1 MKRRLG
7 FRILAPLPGASKLLA
22 ALVLL
27 AAGGAA
33 PAAAQVKLDAQ
44 WIWHPGGDQ
53 AREAP
58 PGTVWF
64 RRVVYMSGPCT
75 GEAFVACDDEFILW
89 VNGRRVGQ
97 GGGRRG
103 YHFNLNGIVRRGRN
117 VIAVQARNQ
126 GGPAGLFVDGAIRH
140 QGGQVVPFDTGPQ
153 WRCTRNEPPPGWL
166 TAEFDDSAWQK
177 AQALGRHE
185 QTPWREIRFPTD
197 YLARFQLPPGFR
209 VTQAAGHELTGSL
222 VCMTWGTGGHLLV
235 SVERGPVLSLADTDG
250 DGRFD
255 RKVVFTDQ
263 VKNCQ
268 GLCQVGQVVYAVG
281 QGPQGTGIY
290 RLPDRDGDQRADQV
304 QLVLKHR
311 GGMGEHGPHNVV
323 LGPDGWLY
331 HNLGNH
337 AWVPH
342 EPEPTSAVRHTYEG
356 DLLRPRFEDA
366 RGHARGIKVPGGT
379 IWRFTPEGKKWF
391 QEVVGFRNHYDIGF
405 NQWGHLFTF
414 DSDMEWDVGLPWY
427 RPVRVCHCVPG
438 AEFGWR
444 SGAAKWPP
452 YYFDSLPAAVD
463 IGRGSPT
470 GVVFYEHTLFPEK
483 YRGAFLI
490 CDWSM
495 GRIIAVF
502 LKPQGATFTGS
513 WETLVAG
520 NPLNVSDIE
529 VDRDG
534 TVLFCTGGRGTRG
547 GIYRLHYG
555 SEPARPTPQ
564 PQSVEQLLASPQPQ
578 AAWNR
583 QMAARLKE
591 KLGPQ
596 WAKQLEHFARSGTAR
611 QRVRALAYLAQLG
624 PKPSVELLAQVA
636 AAGPVESRQFALWL
650 LGDHPT
656 PETARVLQR
665 LLQDDNPALVRRALE
680 AYLRSGL
687 EPPLESVFELLGH
700 RDRFV
705 RFAASRLMSH
715 VPVEQIQQRV
725 LRTSKASNR
734 LNYGALALF
743 RQGKLPVKLT
753 LDRAMHL
760 PRRSDPQLVIDTV
773 RLLQLCVLAGIDGPD
788 VQKRLAQGAAKG
800 FSMTQ
805 QPKLLVQ
812 LGFTPAQQVAVQR
825 EFARLVAALD
835 APDAAKT
842 LLDALEKT
850 PDRQQQIHYALCLA
864 YVKSSWNTKRF
875 SRLLDWFERTQAWE
889 GGHSMQPYL
898 ANLVARALEN
908 ATPQQRKELLASWQQ
923 RPWATGL
930 VLRRSRPEQIADLDQ
945 VLDQMIATVE
955 QKQLGAGAR
964 EVLEAAIG
972 ALGRSGSPAA
982 KAVLRKL
989 IPLHADYRD
998 QLIRALAQH
1007 PREEDFPL
1015 LVQALGTDNRAT
1027 LQLVLQALLK
1037 LKTRPQKADAFRAVI
1052 VAGLRLGEAGGKAA
1066 TALLARWT
1074 GSPHPGGVPVAQ
1086 ALKHYQQWYAKR
1098 FPNAPAAELPK
1109 VDPSRSKYTLEQLVR
1124 LLERTPGDAQ
1134 RGRQVFEK
1142 ATCLK
1147 CHRFGDQGA
1156 AVGPDLSTVRRR
1168 FTRKEILESVLFPSA
1183 VISDQYRSVTVVTDA
1198 GQVFTGLRLPEAPP
1212 GKVVLLLPDA
1222 TKLELERDSIEQM
1235 APAKVS
1241 VMPEGLLNPLSPQEI
1256 ADLFAFLE
1264 TSRFAPVEPSSKQAA
1279 GGGK

>member
-1 MKRRLG
+1 MSK
-7 FRILAPLPGASKLLA
+7 PWKLLVVLA
-22 ALVLL
+22 LL
-27 AAGGAA
+27 AAGWEA
-33 PAAAQVKLDAQ
+33 PAPAQQEKLDAQ
-44 WIWHPGGDQ
+44 WIWHPGGDP

-58 PGTVWF
+58 AGTVWF

-75 GEAFVACDDEFILW
+75 GEAFVACDDEFVLW

-117 VIAVQARNQ
+117 VIAVQAQNR

-153 WRCTRNEPPPGWL
+153 WRCTRQKPPQAWL
-166 TAEFDDSAWQK
+166 TAEFDDSKWQK
-177 AQALGRHE
+177 PHVLGRHE
-185 QTPWREIRFPTD
+185 QTPWRDIRFPTD
-197 YLARFQLPPGFR
+197 YLSRFQLPPGFR

-222 VCMTWGTGGHLLV
+222 VCMTWGTDGHLLV
-235 SVERGPVLSLADTDG
+235 SVERGPVLSLADSDG

-255 RKVVFTDQ
+255 HKVVFTDQ

-281 QGPQGTGIY
+281 QGPQGTGVY
-290 RLPDRDGDQRADQV
+290 RLPDRDGDHRADQV

-311 GGMGEHGPHNVV
+311 GGMGEHGPHDVV

-337 AWVPH
+337 AWVPNT
-342 EPEPTSAVRHTYEG
+342 PEPTSGVLHTYEG

-379 IWRFTPEGKKWF
+379 IWRFTPDGKRWF
-391 QEVVGFRNHYDIGF
+391 QEVVGFRNEYDVAF

-452 YYFDSLPAAVD
+452 YYFDSLPATVD

-470 GVVFYEHTLFPEK
+470 GVVFYEHTLFPQK
-483 YRGAFLI
+483 YRGSFLI

-502 LKPQGATFTGS
+502 LKPQGATFTGT

-529 VDRDG
+529 VAPDG

-555 SEPARPTPQ
+555 QGPARPAAQ
-564 PQSVEQLLASPQPQ
+564 PQTVEQLLASPQPQ

-583 QMAARLKE
+583 QMAARLKA
-591 KLGPQ
+591 KLGPE
-596 WAKQLEHFARSGTAR
+596 WAKQLEHFARGGTAQ

-636 AAGPVESRQFALWL
+636 TTGPAQSRQFALLL
-650 LGDHPT
+650 LGDYPGEKT
-656 PETARVLQR
+656 AKVLRQSLEETEPV
-665 LLQDDNPALVRRALE
+665 LVRRALE

-687 EPPLESVFELLGH
+687 RPPVARVFQLLDH
-700 RDRFV
+700 PERFV
-705 RFAASRLMSH
+705 RFAAC
-715 VPVEQIQQRV
+715 RV
-725 LRTSKASNR
+725 LSRADAEEVLALLKREEKAGHR

-743 RQGKLPVKLT
+743 RQGKLPVEEVLT
-753 LDRAMHL
+753 RAMRL
-760 PRRSDPQLVIDTV
+760 PKDSAPQVVIDTV
-773 RLLQLCVLAGIDGPD
+773 RTMQLLVLAAPKNAKLRRQLGRGALFGFAAAQNDQEMEKLGFSPAQR
-788 VQKRLAQGAAKG
+788 VAVRREMARLA
-800 FSMTQ
+800 
-805 QPKLLVQ
+805 
-812 LGFTPAQQVAVQR
+812 
-825 EFARLVAALD
+825 AALD
-835 APDAAKT
+835 APGAAGA
-842 LLDALEKT
+842 LLAALEKE
-850 PDRQQQIHYALCLA
+850 PNRQQQIHYALCLA
-864 YVKSSWNTKRF
+864 YVKSSWNTEHF
-875 SRLLDWFERTQAWE
+875 SRLLDWFERTQTWE

-908 ATPQQRKELLASWQQ
+908 ATPQQRKALLAQWQR

-930 VLRRSRPEQIADLDQ
+930 LLRRSRPEQIADLDQ

-955 QKQLGAGAR
+955 QKKLGAGAR

-1015 LVQALGTDNRAT
+1015 LVQALGTDNPAT

-1037 LKTRPQKADAFRAVI
+1037 LKTRPQKADAYRAVI
-1052 VAGLRLGEAGGKAA
+1052 LAGLRLGEAGGKAA

-1074 GSPHPGGVPVAQ
+1074 GSPHPGAVPVAK
-1086 ALKHYQQWYAKR
+1086 ALEHYRQWYAKR

-1109 VDPSRSKYTLEQLVR
+1109 VDPNRSKYTLPQLMA
-1124 LLERTPGDAQ
+1124 LLQRNSGDAK
-1134 RGRQVFEK
+1134 RGRKVFEK

-1168 FTRKEILESVLFPSA
+1168 FTRKEILESILFPSA
-1183 VISDQYRSVTVVTDA
+1183 VISDQFRSVTVVTDA

-1222 TKLELERDSIEQM
+1222 TKLELDKDSIEQM

-1241 VMPEGLLNPLSPQEI
+1241 VMPEGLLNQLTPQEI

-1264 TSRFAPVEPSSKQAA
+1264 TSRFAPVEPSGQQAA
-1279 GGGK
+1279 GR